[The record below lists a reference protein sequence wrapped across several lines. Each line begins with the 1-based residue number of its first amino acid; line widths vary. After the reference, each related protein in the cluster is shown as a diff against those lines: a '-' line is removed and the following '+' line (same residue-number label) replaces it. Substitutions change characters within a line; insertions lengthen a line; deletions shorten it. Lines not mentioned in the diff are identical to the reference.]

1 MFKLLSLSSAVMV
14 LSAGAMLGGCTL
26 DAPTKLS
33 QERIQVEHERFAE
46 DHEIASFSQAQ
57 VVGLAQHYDKHGEG
71 PMELTVTYDP
81 QSSTATA
88 KRATDDAARLVS
100 ALRKEGVFDV
110 EANILP
116 VKNSGVSKVMV
127 AYDGYNALAPKDCQL
142 MAGLNDRNIDADE
155 EFKLGCSIDTLFA
168 QQIERPNDLKGKGW
182 SEGYSDGRRA
192 SNLTEAYRSGALN
205 PDLKGKT
212 ATGE

>member
-1 MFKLLSLSSAVMV
+1 MLKIISRSSTVFVLFAA
-14 LSAGAMLGGCTL
+14 LSAGGCTL
-26 DAPTKLS
+26 DTPTKVS

-46 DHEIASFSQAQ
+46 DHEVANFSQGQ
-57 VVGLAQHYDKHGEG
+57 VVALAQHYEKHGEG

-88 KRATDDAARLVS
+88 KRATDDAARLVN
-100 ALRKEGVFDV
+100 ALRKEGIFDV

-116 VKNSGVSKVMV
+116 VKNSAVNKVMV
-127 AYDGYNALAPKDCQL
+127 AYDGYNALAPADCQL
-142 MAGLNDRNIDADE
+142 IAGLADRTVDADE
-155 EFKLGCSIDTLFA
+155 DFELGCSIDTLFA
-168 QQIERPNDLKGKGW
+168 QQIEKPSDLKGKGW
-182 SEGYSDGRRA
+182 SERYSDGRRA
-192 SNLTEAYRSGALN
+192 SNLTEDYRSGRLN